1 MLSPPPRDLQILGIV
16 QLGGVLVLLL
26 PFGGCNDLVQK
37 KEIYIFIHIPITPIT
52 PLYRYPYNPIPIPI
66 SLEP

>member
-37 KEIYIFIHIPITPIT
+37 KEIYIYIYIHK
-52 PLYRYPYNPIPIPI
+52 YPYNPYNPPI
-66 SLEP
+66 